1 MNKAHSRRL
10 SPAALLLVPLAAAI
24 VLAMFV
30 WPSSRLKPR
39 DLPVAVAGPP
49 AAADAVE
56 QKLAAHDGAFEIHR
70 YADEA
75 AARAAIEDRDVYGA
89 FVATQQGAK
98 LLTASAASA
107 SVANMLEDSAAELRA
122 PVQDVVP
129 APKASTGLSGT
140 VLPLIILGGVTAAI
154 SGLLAA
160 GALRRAGLVIAGSL
174 LAGIVAAAILQSWL
188 DVVGGDFAANAA
200 TLSLT
205 VLATASIVAGLDALF
220 GQAGTIGGA
229 LLMTFVGN
237 PISGVGTA
245 PELLPDPVGALGQL
259 MPPGAGGNLLRSTGY
274 FDGAAAG
281 GHAAVLAA
289 WALAGLTLLFVAAL
303 RARRPAPAVAP
314 APA

>member
-1 MNKAHSRRL
+1 MPNEPSRRL
-10 SPAALLLVPLAAAI
+10 SPAAFLIVPLAAAI

-30 WPSSRLKPR
+30 WPSSRLEPR

-56 QKLAAHDGAFEIHR
+56 QKLAARDGAFEIHR

-75 AARAAIEDRDVYGA
+75 AARDAIEDRDVYGA

-98 LLTASAASA
+98 VLTASAASA
-107 SVANMLEDSAAELRA
+107 SVANMLEDSAAELEA
-122 PVQDVVP
+122 PVRDVVP
-129 APKASTGLSGT
+129 APAASTGLAAT
-140 VLPLIILGGVTAAI
+140 VLPLIILGSVTAAI
-154 SGLLAA
+154 SGFLAA
-160 GALRRAGLVIAGSL
+160 GALRRAGLVVAGSL
-174 LAGIVAAAILQSWL
+174 LAGIVATAVLQSWL

-205 VLATASIVAGLDALF
+205 VLATASIVAGLQALI
-220 GQAGTIGGA
+220 GQAGTILGA

-289 WALAGLTLLFVAAL
+289 WSLAGLALLFVAAL